1 MANEKT
7 NAVDLAK
14 LQEVAIRIREMRDIC
29 GFTLAEMADKTEVS
43 VEEYR
48 RYEAGELDFPFSFIH
63 KCALAFNIG
72 ITDLLEGRSAHLSSY
87 TVTRKGEGQETAK
100 EAGISIMSVAP
111 LFRKKIAEP
120 YRVRYEYDPALQN
133 KPIHLTKHD
142 GQEFDFVL
150 EGKLKVQVGSNV
162 EYLEAGDCIY
172 YNSSTPH
179 GMIAVDGQ
187 DCLFMAVVL
196 PGESALSPELVQE
209 SLRQIHEDGEV
220 KTVETVTTPFID
232 TVVDEKGA
240 LQKITF
246 KNEDS
251 FNFAFDVVDALAKRD
266 PGKLAMLHISRDLTE
281 RRFTFNDMKRA
292 SNQAA
297 NYFKSL
303 GIKKGDRV
311 MLVLKRHYQFWFAI
325 LGLHKLGAI
334 AIPATNQLV
343 KHDLE
348 YRFNAA
354 EVSAIVCTA
363 DGDVANQVDLAQA
376 QSPSLKTKILV
387 GGDREGW
394 RNFDE
399 EFPLYS
405 AHFYRTEDTPCG
417 DDPMIMFFTSGTTG
431 YPKIAAHSYK
441 YALGHYITA
450 KYWHGVSEDGLHFT
464 ISDTGWGKALWG
476 KLYGQW
482 LAEGAVFTY
491 DFDRFDASVIL
502 PMFAKYQITTFCA
515 PPTMLRMMI
524 KEDISKYDFSSV
536 RHMTTAGEALNP
548 EVYRQFEKA
557 TGLQIKEGFG
567 QTETTL
573 SIANLMGNPHK
584 VGSMG
589 KPSPLYDM
597 MLVDSDGNPV
607 PDGETGEIVIKLGD
621 KAPCGLFLGYY
632 RNQEKTD
639 EVLHDGLYH
648 TGDTAWCDED
658 GFYWYVGRVDDVIKS
673 SGYRIGP
680 FEIESV
686 IMELPY
692 VLECG
697 VSAVP
702 DEVRGQVVKAS
713 IVLVKGTEPT
723 EELKKE
729 IQAYVKKNTA
739 PYKYPRIVVF
749 RDELPKTIS
758 GKIQRNKL

>member
-1 MANEKT
+1 MSGLDFKIKEMAG
-7 NAVDLAK
+7 
-14 LQEVAIRIREMRDIC
+14 RIRALREIE
-29 GFTLAEMADKTEVS
+29 GLEPAQMAAKTGIS
-43 VEEYR
+43 TEEYIR
-48 RYEAGELDFPFSFIH
+48 CESGESDLNFAFIYR
-63 KCALAFNIG
+63 CALALNVNVTEI
-72 ITDLLEGRSAHLSSY
+72 IEGYSPKLKSY
-87 TVTRKGEGQETAK
+87 TVTRAGAGQEIAK
-100 EAGISIMSVAP
+100 AHGMVYYNMAYA
-111 LFRKKIAEP
+111 FQNRIAEP
-120 YRVRYEYDPALQN
+120 LFVRSAYSEEAQHKD
-133 KPIHLTKHD
+133 IELTTHA
-142 GQEFDFVL
+142 GQELDIVI
-150 EGKLKVQVGSNV
+150 EGKLMVQVGEHTEVLS
-162 EYLEAGDCIY
+162 AGDTIY
-172 YNSSTPH
+172 YDSDTPH
-179 GMIAVDGQ
+179 GMIAVGGQ
-187 DCLFMAVVL
+187 DCVFYAIVL
-196 PGESALSPELVQE
+196 NPTGEPIPELSPAEIAPVAKKE
-209 SLRQIHEDGEV
+209 NAPRRDEEDRIYRKYIDV
-220 KTVETVTTPFID
+220 VENEQGTP
-232 TVVDEKGA
+232 TS
-240 LQKITF
+240 ITF
-246 KNEDS
+246 KNTDS
-251 FNFAFDVVDALAKRD
+251 FNFAFDLVDALADKNPD
-266 PGKLAMLHISRDLTE
+266 KLAMLHVAKDHTE
-281 RRFTFNDMKRA
+281 RRFTFKDMKRA
-292 SNQAA
+292 SAQCA

-376 QSPSLKTKILV
+376 EAPSLKTKILV
-387 GGDREGW
+387 GGEREGW

-405 AHFYRTEDTPCG
+405 AHFYRTEETPCG

-441 YALGHYITA
+441 YALGHYVTA

-597 MLVDSDGNPV
+597 MLVDADGNPV
-607 PDGETGEIVIKLGD
+607 PDGETGEIVVKLGD

-729 IQAYVKKNTA
+729 IQDYVKKNTA